1 MNRPRNLIAVVALS
15 ALLAG
20 CAGAGSSTG
29 VYVDDSVITSKVK
42 TRLYQDKTTSG
53 WDIKVATK
61 DGVVQLSGFVKSD
74 AEKTKAGELA
84 RGVKGVK
91 SVSNDLI
98 VKP

>member
-1 MNRPRNLIAVVALS
+1 MIRPKTLLAVVTLT

-42 TRLYQDKTTSG
+42 TRLYKDKTTSG
-53 WDIKVATK
+53 WDIKVASSG
-61 DGVVQLSGFVKSD
+61 GVVQLSGFVKSE
-74 AEKTKAGELA
+74 AEKSKAGELA
-84 RGVKGVK
+84 KSVQGVK

>member
-1 MNRPRNLIAVVALS
+1 MIRPKTLLAVVALT

-29 VYVDDSVITSKVK
+29 AYVDDSVITSKVK
-42 TRLYQDKTTSG
+42 KRLYKDKTTSG

-61 DGVVQLSGFVKSD
+61 DGIVQLSGFVKSE
-74 AEKTKAGELA
+74 AEKAKAGELA
-84 RGVKGVK
+84 KGVNGVK

-98 VKP
+98 VK

>member
-1 MNRPRNLIAVVALS
+1 MIRPNRLLAIFALT

-29 VYVDDSVITSKVK
+29 LYVDDSVITSKVK
-42 TRLYQDKTTSG
+42 ARLYKDKTTSG

-61 DGVVQLSGFVKSD
+61 DGVVQLSGFVKSEE
-74 AEKTKAGELA
+74 EKAKAGELA
-84 RGVKGVK
+84 KGVKGVK
-91 SVSNDLI
+91 SIANDLI